1 MSQDNGERRNLSV
14 FTYSFIFIC
23 VVLVTIL
30 FVKEI
35 NVSSDFEDI
44 LYQKSLQDTVE
55 QENKY
60 YINKIKDEYGINI
73 IYGNDEKNF
82 INSINAQPQYDI
94 NIANNNIK
102 II

>member
-44 LYQKSLQDTVE
+44 LYQSDE
-55 QENKY
+55 Q
-60 YINKIKDEYGINI
+60 NI
-73 IYGNDEKNF
+73 DNYKRVFKEIFNILGH
-82 INSINAQPQYDI
+82 SAHYDMMM
-94 NIANNNIK
+94 K
-102 II
+102 KVK